1 MISEFEKSL
10 LPFLILQSMQAQ
22 YPQFVKIYES
32 EGMDRVDQAMVN
44 LFGKEQ
50 WETHCETIWHSSTSC
65 GFPASE
71 ISKLQYRPQLA
82 TNLSGVDDSEP

>member
-1 MISEFEKSL
+1 MISDFEKSL

-50 WETHCETIWHSSTSC
+50 WETHCETIWQWYDLEYC
-65 GFPASE
+65 DG
-71 ISKLQYRPQLA
+71 Q
-82 TNLSGVDDSEP
+82 